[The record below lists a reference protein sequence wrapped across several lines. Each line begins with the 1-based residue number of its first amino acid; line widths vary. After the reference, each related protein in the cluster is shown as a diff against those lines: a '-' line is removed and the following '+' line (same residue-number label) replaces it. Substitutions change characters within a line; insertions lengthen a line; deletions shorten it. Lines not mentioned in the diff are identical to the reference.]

1 MRKNN
6 YGSWSGGAPGENILN
21 DPAYWGLDFD
31 GPEPPEDEDDEE
43 EEDDD
48 ETV

>member
-1 MRKNN
+1 MPNN
-6 YGSWSGGAPGENILN
+6 FGSWSGGAPGEAILT
-21 DPAYWGLDFD
+21 DPAYWGLDVD
-31 GPEPPEDEDDEE
+31 GPGPEEEDDED